1 MGSMFLAYLAGVV
14 TILSPCV
21 LPLLPIIL
29 GSSFNEHKRGPLFLV
44 AGLIISFTTFGMIVA
59 TIGFSIGLTTS
70 VLQTIAA
77 SIMILFGLVLLFNP
91 LYERFS
97 AFASASTSG
106 MNSKVSTIKLSGA
119 KGQFALGILLGAVW
133 SPCVGPT
140 LGAAISLAAQGQD
153 LIYAATIML
162 IFSIGTSTPILA
174 MSFASQK
181 TMIKM
186 KSKMMNASTWIKPAM
201 GGVFV
206 LVGLMI
212 VSGFMTTLEEAVLNI
227 MPESLTSFIYQF

>member
-1 MGSMFLAYLAGVV
+1 MTSFFLAYIAGVV

-29 GSSFNEHKRGPLFLV
+29 GSSINEHKRGPLFLV
-44 AGLIISFTTFGMIVA
+44 AGLIISFTSFGMIVS

-70 VLQTIAA
+70 VLQTLAA
-77 SIMILFGLVLLFNP
+77 SIMILFGAVLIFNP

-97 AFASASTSG
+97 VMASASTSG
-106 MNSKVSTIKLSGA
+106 INSKISTLRFSGVQ
-119 KGQFALGILLGAVW
+119 GQFALGILLGAVW

-140 LGAAISLAAQGQD
+140 LGAAITLAAQGES

-162 IFSIGTSTPILA
+162 LFSIGTSTPILA

-181 TMIKM
+181 TMLRM
-186 KSKMMNASTWIKPAM
+186 KGQMMRASKWMKPTM
-201 GGVFV
+201 GTLFVVVGV
-206 LVGLMI
+206 MI
-212 VSGFMTTLEEAVLNI
+212 LTGFMITIEETMLNI
-227 MPESLTSFIYQF
+227 MPAAMTDFIYRF

>member
-1 MGSMFLAYLAGVV
+1 MTSMFLAYIAGVV

-29 GSSFNEHKRGPLFLV
+29 GSSFNEHRRGPLFLV
-44 AGLIISFTTFGMIVA
+44 AGLIISFTTFGMVVA

-77 SIMILFGLVLLFNP
+77 TVMIIFGLILLFNP

-106 MNSKVSTIKLSGA
+106 INSKVSTIKLSGA
-119 KGQFALGILLGAVW
+119 RGQFALGLLLGAVW

-140 LGAAISLAAQGQD
+140 LGAAITLASQGQS

-162 IFSIGTSTPILA
+162 LFSIGTSTPILA

-181 TMIKM
+181 TRMKM
-186 KSKMMNASTWIKPAM
+186 KNSMMNASRWIKPTM
-201 GGVFV
+201 GAIFIA
-206 LVGLMI
+206 VGLMI
-212 VSGFMTTLEEAVLNI
+212 ITGLMVVLEEAMLTI
-227 MPESLTSFIYQF
+227 MPIWLNDFIYQF

>member
-1 MGSMFLAYLAGVV
+1 MGSAFLAYLAGVV

-21 LPLLPIIL
+21 LPLIPIIL

-44 AGLIISFTTFGMIVA
+44 AGLVLSFTSFGMIVA

-77 SIMILFGLVLLFNP
+77 SLMILFGTILLFNP
-91 LYERFS
+91 LYMRFS
-97 AFASASTSG
+97 ALASATTSG
-106 MNSKVSTIKLSGA
+106 MNSKVSTLSFGGA
-119 KGQFALGILLGAVW
+119 KGQFALGVLLGAVW

-153 LIYAATIML
+153 LLYAAMIMFL
-162 IFSIGTSTPILA
+162 FSIGTSTPILA

-181 TMIKM
+181 SMIKM
-186 KSKMMNASTWIKPAM
+186 KNKMMGASSWLKPAM
-201 GGVFV
+201 GGIFV
-206 LVGLMI
+206 VVGVMI
-212 VSGFMTTLEEAVLNI
+212 ITGFMITLEEAMLQM
-227 MPESLTSFIYQF
+227 MPEALNDFIFQF

>member
-1 MGSMFLAYLAGVV
+1 MGSMLLAYIAGVV

-21 LPLLPIIL
+21 LPLLPIII

-44 AGLIISFTTFGMIVA
+44 AGLIVSFTTFGMVVS

-70 VLQTIAA
+70 VLQTLAA
-77 SIMILFGLVLLFNP
+77 SIMLLFGTVLMFNP

-97 AFASASTSG
+97 AIASSSTSG
-106 MNSKVSTIKLSGA
+106 ISSKVSVIKLSGGR
-119 KGQFALGILLGAVW
+119 GQFALGILLGAVW

-140 LGAAISLAAQGQD
+140 LGAAITLAAQGQD
-153 LIYAATIML
+153 LFYAATIML
-162 IFSIGTSTPILA
+162 LFSVGTATPILA

-186 KSKMMNASTWIKPAM
+186 KNKMMRSSHWIKPTM
-201 GGVFV
+201 GAIFIA
-206 LVGLMI
+206 VGLMI
-212 VSGFMTTLEEAVLNI
+212 LTGFMVTIEEVMLNA
-227 MPESLTSFIYQF
+227 MPEFLIDFIYQF